1 MTENNPARKDIT
13 GTAEPADTIVDSFDM
28 TTGNVLVENQTGTYI
43 RYTLIA
49 MFAVLGFALFQH
61 LVVLNI
67 PFSDLQPAMLGVPA
81 AVGSFFGFLLARVR
95 ILNTRSNK
103 QLELLKQRDLL
114 LQREITAR
122 KYIERS
128 LRDQGSQLELAN
140 EELKAFSYSVSH
152 DLRSPLRAINGFS
165 DALSEDY
172 AEQLDD
178 IAKNYL
184 SRIRSGCLRMDDM
197 IDSLLMLSRVSRAD
211 VIKES
216 VDLSKI
222 AAEVIEELRVQ
233 DSARDIT
240 VEIEPA
246 LVVKGDRRLLTVVLE
261 NLLCNA
267 WKFTLGTDKAHISFQ
282 CNKSADTPEFCVSDN
297 GAGFDMRH
305 IGNLFVPF
313 SRLHAPDEFSG
324 SGIGLATVQRALL
337 RQGGRI
343 WAEGEVGKGSKF
355 CFSI

>member
-1 MTENNPARKDIT
+1 MTGAAPT
-13 GTAEPADTIVDSFDM
+13 SGSVVDEFVLTS
-28 TTGNVLVENQTGTYI
+28 GSVLVENQAGTYI
-43 RYTLIA
+43 RFILASILV
-49 MFAVLGFALFQH
+49 VLGFATFQH
-61 LVVLNI
+61 LVILNI
-67 PFSDLQPAMLGVPA
+67 PLSQIQPAMLGIPA
-81 AVGSFFGFLLARVR
+81 VVGSFFGFLLAKVR
-95 ILNTRSNK
+95 ILNVRSQK

-122 KYIERS
+122 KFIERS
-128 LRDQGSQLELAN
+128 LREQGSQLELAN
-140 EELKAFSYSVSH
+140 EELKTFSYSVSH
-152 DLRSPLRAINGFS
+152 DLRSPLRAVSGFS

-211 VIKES
+211 VIRES

-222 AAEVIEELRVQ
+222 AAEVIEELQVQ
-233 DSARDIT
+233 NPVRDIK
-240 VEIEPA
+240 VEIEPG
-246 LVVKGDRRLLTVVLE
+246 LVAKGDSRLLTVVLE
-261 NLLCNA
+261 NLLRNA
-267 WKFTLGTDKAHISFQ
+267 WKFTVGVDKARISFKRS
-282 CNKSADTPEFCVSDN
+282 NSADQPGFCVSDN
-297 GAGFDMRH
+297 GAGFDMQQ

-313 SRLHAPDEFSG
+313 SRLHTQEKFSG

-343 WAEGEVGKGSKF
+343 WAEGEVGKGATF